1 MAQLKTD
8 SPLSRRIARAFIDF
22 LNSVEAAPGVDLE
35 GLEVAKECVSD
46 AFKLDSPTIDD
57 DRLEPGLLIDLFR
70 SLEANGLQKN
80 KSDPSSGAAPVD
92 APTSS
97 NNNINNDGVWL
108 SRDELFGQFF
118 AALEKMHFFR
128 TTPDGNEDPAQLDR
142 ATRLFHDAL
151 NEMEKN
157 GCQTYDRNSLAEA
170 LKSQGNRA
178 VQCKLYSDAIELY
191 SCAISLCENNA
202 VYYCNRAAA
211 YTQIH
216 KYTEAIRDC
225 LKSAEIDPG
234 YSKAYSRLGLAYYAQ
249 GNYRDAIDKGFK
261 KDGTDALWRNPVSVT
276 ILNTLWLTDKCSRD
290 EPNLLEAI
298 QQSNFQSLVL
308 VAEQKL
314 KEQQQRTE
322 QGQNSSSSNRDNYE
336 SSNQSTGGSRS
347 HSMPMQFDINGV
359 PVDFS
364 SMLRNM
370 TAHMGE
376 QSPDRQG
383 QDGSANG
390 SDEPEIRIGG
400 NIGVNMT
407 ENMPDELR
415 GAFRSMMEMFSG
427 AASHGNAQDAMNGR
441 SPTN

>member
-1 MAQLKTD
+1 MVQLKTD

-70 SLEANGLQKN
+70 SLEAKGLQKN

-97 NNNINNDGVWL
+97 NNNINNDGL

-261 KDGTDALWRNPVSVT
+261 KAMQLDP
-276 ILNTLWLTDKCSRD
+276 
-290 EPNLLEAI
+290 
-298 QQSNFQSLVL
+298 SNETVKENIR

-376 QSPDRQG
+376 QSQDRQG

>member
-97 NNNINNDGVWL
+97 NNNINNDGL

-151 NEMEKN
+151 YEMEKN
-157 GCQTYDRNSLAEA
+157 GCQTYESNSLAEA

-178 VQCKLYSDAIELY
+178 VQFKLYSDAIELY

-261 KDGTDALWRNPVSVT
+261 KALQLDP
-276 ILNTLWLTDKCSRD
+276 
-290 EPNLLEAI
+290 
-298 QQSNFQSLVL
+298 SNETVKENIR

-347 HSMPMQFDINGV
+347 HSMPMQFDINGI

-364 SMLRNM
+364 SMLRSM
-370 TAHMGE
+370 TTHMGE
-376 QSPDRQG
+376 QSQDRQG

-427 AASHGNAQDAMNGR
+427 AASPGNAQDAMNGR

>member
-97 NNNINNDGVWL
+97 NNNINNDGL

-261 KDGTDALWRNPVSVT
+261 KAMQLDP
-276 ILNTLWLTDKCSRD
+276 
-290 EPNLLEAI
+290 
-298 QQSNFQSLVL
+298 SNETVKENIR

-347 HSMPMQFDINGV
+347 HSMPMQFDINGI

>member
-1 MAQLKTD
+1 
-8 SPLSRRIARAFIDF
+8 
-22 LNSVEAAPGVDLE
+22 
-35 GLEVAKECVSD
+35 
-46 AFKLDSPTIDD
+46 
-57 DRLEPGLLIDLFR
+57 
-70 SLEANGLQKN
+70 
-80 KSDPSSGAAPVD
+80 
-92 APTSS
+92 
-97 NNNINNDGVWL
+97 
-108 SRDELFGQFF
+108 
-118 AALEKMHFFR
+118 MHFFR
-128 TTPDGNEDPAQLDR
+128 TTPDGNDDPAQLDR

-157 GCQTYDRNSLAEA
+157 GCHTYGRNSLAEA

-225 LKSAEIDPG
+225 LKSVEIDPG

-261 KDGTDALWRNPVSVT
+261 KALQLDP
-276 ILNTLWLTDKCSRD
+276 
-290 EPNLLEAI
+290 
-298 QQSNFQSLVL
+298 SNETVKENIR

-314 KEQQQRTE
+314 IEQQQRTE

-347 HSMPMQFDINGV
+347 HSMPMQFDINGIS
-359 PVDFS
+359 VDFS

-376 QSPDRQG
+376 QSQDRQG

-390 SDEPEIRIGG
+390 SDEPEIIIGG
-400 NIGVNMT
+400 NLGVNMT
-407 ENMPDELR
+407 ETMPDQPHLGVNMTETMPDELR

-441 SPTN
+441 SRTN

>member
-8 SPLSRRIARAFIDF
+8 SALSRRIARAFIDF

-80 KSDPSSGAAPVD
+80 KSDPSSGTAPVD

-97 NNNINNDGVWL
+97 NNNANNDGV
-108 SRDELFGQFF
+108 DELFGQFF

-128 TTPDGNEDPAQLDR
+128 TTPDGNDDPAQLDR

-157 GCQTYDRNSLAEA
+157 ECHAYGCNSLAEA

-225 LKSAEIDPG
+225 LKSVEIDPG

-249 GNYRDAIDKGFK
+249 GKYRDAIDKGFK
-261 KDGTDALWRNPVSVT
+261 KALQLDPSNETVKENIRVS
-276 ILNTLWLTDKCSRD
+276 
-290 EPNLLEAI
+290 
-298 QQSNFQSLVL
+298 
-308 VAEQKL
+308 EQKL
-314 KEQQQRTE
+314 IEQQQRTE

-347 HSMPMQFDINGV
+347 HSMPMQFDINGIS
-359 PVDFS
+359 VDFS

-370 TAHMGE
+370 TAHMGA
-376 QSPDRQG
+376 QSQDRQG

-390 SDEPEIRIGG
+390 SNEPEIIIGG

-407 ENMPDELR
+407 ETTPDEPHLGVNMTETMPDELR

>member
-1 MAQLKTD
+1 MLFFSAHANFT
-8 SPLSRRIARAFIDF
+8 LSRCLVIELWLFNSMF
-22 LNSVEAAPGVDLE
+22 FSVEAAPGVDLE

-97 NNNINNDGVWL
+97 NNNINNDGL

-151 NEMEKN
+151 YEMEKN
-157 GCQTYDRNSLAEA
+157 GCQTYESNSLAEA

-178 VQCKLYSDAIELY
+178 VQYKLYSDAIELY

-261 KDGTDALWRNPVSVT
+261 KALQLDP
-276 ILNTLWLTDKCSRD
+276 
-290 EPNLLEAI
+290 
-298 QQSNFQSLVL
+298 SNETVKENIR

-347 HSMPMQFDINGV
+347 HSMPMQFDINGI

-364 SMLRNM
+364 SMLRSM
-370 TAHMGE
+370 TTHMGE
-376 QSPDRQG
+376 QSQDRQG

>member
-1 MAQLKTD
+1 M
-8 SPLSRRIARAFIDF
+8 FF
-22 LNSVEAAPGVDLE
+22 SVEAAPGVDLE

-70 SLEANGLQKN
+70 SLEAKGLQKN

-97 NNNINNDGVWL
+97 NNNINNDGL

-151 NEMEKN
+151 YEMEKN

-178 VQCKLYSDAIELY
+178 VQYKLYSDAIELY

-261 KDGTDALWRNPVSVT
+261 KGGCNTNSWILRDANCHT
-276 ILNTLWLTDKCSRD
+276 I
-290 EPNLLEAI
+290 
-298 QQSNFQSLVL
+298 
-308 VAEQKL
+308 
-314 KEQQQRTE
+314 
-322 QGQNSSSSNRDNYE
+322 Y
-336 SSNQSTGGSRS
+336 
-347 HSMPMQFDINGV
+347 
-359 PVDFS
+359 
-364 SMLRNM
+364 
-370 TAHMGE
+370 
-376 QSPDRQG
+376 
-383 QDGSANG
+383 
-390 SDEPEIRIGG
+390 
-400 NIGVNMT
+400 
-407 ENMPDELR
+407 
-415 GAFRSMMEMFSG
+415 
-427 AASHGNAQDAMNGR
+427 
-441 SPTN
+441 

>member
-97 NNNINNDGVWL
+97 NNNINNDGL

-261 KDGTDALWRNPVSVT
+261 KAMQLDP
-276 ILNTLWLTDKCSRD
+276 
-290 EPNLLEAI
+290 
-298 QQSNFQSLVL
+298 SNETVKENIR

>member
-8 SPLSRRIARAFIDF
+8 SALSRRIARAFIDF

-80 KSDPSSGAAPVD
+80 KSDPSRGTAPVD

-97 NNNINNDGVWL
+97 NNNTNNDGL

-128 TTPDGNEDPAQLDR
+128 TTPDGNDDPAQLDR

-157 GCQTYDRNSLAEA
+157 GCHTYGRNSLAEA

-225 LKSAEIDPG
+225 LKSVEIDPG

-261 KDGTDALWRNPVSVT
+261 KALQLDP
-276 ILNTLWLTDKCSRD
+276 
-290 EPNLLEAI
+290 
-298 QQSNFQSLVL
+298 SNETVKENIR

-314 KEQQQRTE
+314 IEQQQRTE

-347 HSMPMQFDINGV
+347 HSMPMQFDINGIS
-359 PVDFS
+359 VDFS

-376 QSPDRQG
+376 QSQDRQG

-390 SDEPEIRIGG
+390 SDEPEIIIGG
-400 NIGVNMT
+400 NLGVNMT
-407 ENMPDELR
+407 ETMPDQPHLGVNMTETMPDELR

-441 SPTN
+441 SRTN

>member
-70 SLEANGLQKN
+70 SLEAKGLQKN

-97 NNNINNDGVWL
+97 NNNINNDGL

-157 GCQTYDRNSLAEA
+157 GCQTYESNSLAEA

-178 VQCKLYSDAIELY
+178 VQYKLYSDAIELY

-261 KDGTDALWRNPVSVT
+261 KAMQLDP
-276 ILNTLWLTDKCSRD
+276 
-290 EPNLLEAI
+290 
-298 QQSNFQSLVL
+298 SNETVKENIR

-347 HSMPMQFDINGV
+347 HSMPMQFDINGI

-364 SMLRNM
+364 SMLRSM
-370 TAHMGE
+370 TTHMGE
-376 QSPDRQG
+376 QSQDRQG

>member
-8 SPLSRRIARAFIDF
+8 SALSRRIARAFIDF

-80 KSDPSSGAAPVD
+80 KSDPSSGTAPVD

-97 NNNINNDGVWL
+97 NNNTNNDGL

-128 TTPDGNEDPAQLDR
+128 TTPDGNDDPAQLDR

-157 GCQTYDRNSLAEA
+157 GCHTYGRNSLAEA

-225 LKSAEIDPG
+225 LKSVEIDPG

-249 GNYRDAIDKGFK
+249 GKYRDAIDKGFK
-261 KDGTDALWRNPVSVT
+261 KALQLDP
-276 ILNTLWLTDKCSRD
+276 
-290 EPNLLEAI
+290 
-298 QQSNFQSLVL
+298 SNETVKENIR

-314 KEQQQRTE
+314 IEQQQRTE

-347 HSMPMQFDINGV
+347 HSMPMQFDINGIS
-359 PVDFS
+359 VDFS

-370 TAHMGE
+370 TAHMGA
-376 QSPDRQG
+376 QSQDRQG

-390 SDEPEIRIGG
+390 SDEPEIIIGG

-407 ENMPDELR
+407 ETTPDEPHLGVNMTETMPDELR

>member
-22 LNSVEAAPGVDLE
+22 LNSVEAAPDVDLE
-35 GLEVAKECVSD
+35 GLQVAKECQ
-46 AFKLDSPTIDD
+46 IG
-57 DRLEPGLLIDLFR
+57 R
-70 SLEANGLQKN
+70 QKN
-80 KSDPSSGAAPVD
+80 KSGPSSDTTPVD

-97 NNNINNDGVWL
+97 NNNTNDDGL

-118 AALEKMHFFR
+118 AALEKMHFIR
-128 TTPDGNEDPAQLDR
+128 TTPDGNDDPAQLDR
-142 ATRLFHDAL
+142 VTRLFHDAL

-157 GCQTYDRNSLAEA
+157 GCHTYDCNSLAEA

-178 VQCKLYSDAIELY
+178 VQRKLYSDAIELY

-211 YTQIH
+211 YTQ
-216 KYTEAIRDC
+216 
-225 LKSAEIDPG
+225 G

-249 GNYRDAIDKGFK
+249 GNYRDAIDKGFNK
-261 KDGTDALWRNPVSVT
+261 ALQIDP
-276 ILNTLWLTDKCSRD
+276 
-290 EPNLLEAI
+290 
-298 QQSNFQSLVL
+298 SNEMVKENIR

-322 QGQNSSSSNRDNYE
+322 PGQNSSSSNRDNHE
-336 SSNQSTGGSRS
+336 FNNQPTGGSRS
-347 HSMPMQFDINGV
+347 HSMPMQFDINNI

-364 SMLRNM
+364 RMLQNM
-370 TAHMGE
+370 TAYMGE
-376 QSPDRQG
+376 QSQDRQG

-390 SDEPEIRIGG
+390 SDEPGIRIGG
-400 NIGVNMT
+400 NIGVNLT
-407 ENMPDELR
+407 ETMPDELR
-415 GAFRSMMEMFSG
+415 GAFRSVMEMFSG
-427 AASHGNAQDAMNGR
+427 EAPHENAQDAMNGR

>member
-70 SLEANGLQKN
+70 SLEAKGLQKN

-97 NNNINNDGVWL
+97 NNNINNDGL

-261 KDGTDALWRNPVSVT
+261 KAMQLDP
-276 ILNTLWLTDKCSRD
+276 
-290 EPNLLEAI
+290 
-298 QQSNFQSLVL
+298 SNETVKENIR

-376 QSPDRQG
+376 QSQDRQG

>member
-8 SPLSRRIARAFIDF
+8 SALSRRIARAFIDF

-80 KSDPSSGAAPVD
+80 KSDPSSGTAPVD

-97 NNNINNDGVWL
+97 NNNTNNDGF

-128 TTPDGNEDPAQLDR
+128 TTPDGNDDPAQLDR

-157 GCQTYDRNSLAEA
+157 ECHAYGRNSLAEA

-225 LKSAEIDPG
+225 LKSVEIDPG

-249 GNYRDAIDKGFK
+249 GKYRDAIDKGFK
-261 KDGTDALWRNPVSVT
+261 KALQLDP
-276 ILNTLWLTDKCSRD
+276 
-290 EPNLLEAI
+290 
-298 QQSNFQSLVL
+298 SNETVKENIR

-314 KEQQQRTE
+314 IEQQQRTE

-347 HSMPMQFDINGV
+347 HSMPMQFDINGIS
-359 PVDFS
+359 VDFS

-370 TAHMGE
+370 TAHMGA
-376 QSPDRQG
+376 QSQDRQG

-390 SDEPEIRIGG
+390 SDEPEIIIGG

-407 ENMPDELR
+407 ETTPDEPHLGVNMTETMPDELR

>member
-8 SPLSRRIARAFIDF
+8 SALSRRIARAFIDF

-80 KSDPSSGAAPVD
+80 KSDPSSGTAPVD

-97 NNNINNDGVWL
+97 NNNTNNDGL

-128 TTPDGNEDPAQLDR
+128 TTPDGNDDPAQLDR

-157 GCQTYDRNSLAEA
+157 GCHTYGRNSLAEA

-225 LKSAEIDPG
+225 LKSVEIDPG

-261 KDGTDALWRNPVSVT
+261 KALQLDP
-276 ILNTLWLTDKCSRD
+276 
-290 EPNLLEAI
+290 
-298 QQSNFQSLVL
+298 SNETVKENIR

-314 KEQQQRTE
+314 IEQQQRTE

-347 HSMPMQFDINGV
+347 HSMPMQFDINGIS
-359 PVDFS
+359 VDFS

-370 TAHMGE
+370 TAHMGA
-376 QSPDRQG
+376 QSQDRQG

-390 SDEPEIRIGG
+390 SDEPEIIIGG

-407 ENMPDELR
+407 ETMPDEPHLGVNMTETMPDELR

>member
-97 NNNINNDGVWL
+97 NNNINNDGL

-151 NEMEKN
+151 YEMEKN
-157 GCQTYDRNSLAEA
+157 GCQTYESNSLAEA

-178 VQCKLYSDAIELY
+178 VQYKLYSDAIELY

-261 KDGTDALWRNPVSVT
+261 KALQLDP
-276 ILNTLWLTDKCSRD
+276 
-290 EPNLLEAI
+290 
-298 QQSNFQSLVL
+298 SNETVKENIR

-347 HSMPMQFDINGV
+347 HSMPMQFDINGI

-370 TAHMGE
+370 TSHMGE
-376 QSPDRQG
+376 QSQERQG

>member
-1 MAQLKTD
+1 MLFFSAHANFT
-8 SPLSRRIARAFIDF
+8 LSRCLVIELWLFNSMF
-22 LNSVEAAPGVDLE
+22 FSVEAAPGVDLE

-97 NNNINNDGVWL
+97 NNNINNDGL

-151 NEMEKN
+151 YEMEKN
-157 GCQTYDRNSLAEA
+157 GCQTYESNSLAEA

-178 VQCKLYSDAIELY
+178 VQFKLYSDAIELY

-261 KDGTDALWRNPVSVT
+261 KALQLDP
-276 ILNTLWLTDKCSRD
+276 
-290 EPNLLEAI
+290 
-298 QQSNFQSLVL
+298 SNETVKENIR

-347 HSMPMQFDINGV
+347 HSMPMQFDINGI

-364 SMLRNM
+364 SMLRSM
-370 TAHMGE
+370 TTHMGE
-376 QSPDRQG
+376 QSQDRQG

>member
-97 NNNINNDGVWL
+97 NNNINNDGL

-151 NEMEKN
+151 YEMEKN
-157 GCQTYDRNSLAEA
+157 GCQTYESNSLAEA

-178 VQCKLYSDAIELY
+178 VQFKLYSDAIELY

-261 KDGTDALWRNPVSVT
+261 KALQLDP
-276 ILNTLWLTDKCSRD
+276 
-290 EPNLLEAI
+290 
-298 QQSNFQSLVL
+298 SNETVKENIRVCAFFSSLVL
-308 VAEQKL
+308 L
-314 KEQQQRTE
+314 FFY
-322 QGQNSSSSNRDNYE
+322 GYCLLS
-336 SSNQSTGGSRS
+336 
-347 HSMPMQFDINGV
+347 
-359 PVDFS
+359 
-364 SMLRNM
+364 L
-370 TAHMGE
+370 
-376 QSPDRQG
+376 
-383 QDGSANG
+383 
-390 SDEPEIRIGG
+390 
-400 NIGVNMT
+400 
-407 ENMPDELR
+407 
-415 GAFRSMMEMFSG
+415 
-427 AASHGNAQDAMNGR
+427 
-441 SPTN
+441 

>member
-8 SPLSRRIARAFIDF
+8 SALSRRIARAFIDF

-80 KSDPSSGAAPVD
+80 KSDPSSGTAPVD

-97 NNNINNDGVWL
+97 NNNTNNDGL

-128 TTPDGNEDPAQLDR
+128 TTPDGNDDPAQLDR

-157 GCQTYDRNSLAEA
+157 ECHACGRNSLAEA

-225 LKSAEIDPG
+225 LKSVEIDPG

-261 KDGTDALWRNPVSVT
+261 KALQLDP
-276 ILNTLWLTDKCSRD
+276 
-290 EPNLLEAI
+290 
-298 QQSNFQSLVL
+298 SNETVKENIR

-314 KEQQQRTE
+314 IEQQQRTE

-347 HSMPMQFDINGV
+347 HSMPMQFDINGIS
-359 PVDFS
+359 VDFS

-370 TAHMGE
+370 TAHMGA
-376 QSPDRQG
+376 QSQDRQG

-390 SDEPEIRIGG
+390 SDEPEIIIGG

-407 ENMPDELR
+407 ETMPDEPHLGVNMTETMPDELR